1 MMLNK
6 DLIQMEKAEI
16 YQKINTAVK
25 EGNEDAF
32 AQAFTD
38 FAHNIQDEILTEARG
53 LMQSHDDT
61 VLSERGV
68 RRLTGEEN
76 NYYTKVIECMH
87 TANPM
92 QALTELNVVMPKTV
106 IDSVFED
113 LQQSHPLLDEINFQN
128 TSGMVEHILNTND
141 KQLASWGSLT
151 AEIVKELTSGFKKKD
166 LQQNK
171 LSAWIPVAKSML
183 DLGPAWMDR
192 YIRVV
197 LSEALA
203 YGLEEAII
211 NGSGK
216 SEPIGMIRQVGTGV
230 TVTDGIYPKKA
241 TITLTSFDPV
251 TVGGLIAGMAK
262 TSNNNYRTVTQ
273 LIMVVNPV
281 DYLKKIMPA
290 TTVLRMDGTYVG
302 DVLPFPIKFIQS
314 AQMEEGKAV
323 AGLPKRYFMGI
334 GTAKSGKIEFSDE
347 YKFLE
352 DERTYLVKLYGHG
365 EPMDNTSFTYLDI
378 SGLQPINKEITVKE
392 VKETVKTKEQE

>member
-113 LQQSHPLLDEINFQN
+113 LQQSHPLLDEI
-128 TSGMVEHILNTND
+128 D
-141 KQLASWGSLT
+141 R
-151 AEIVKELTSGFKKKD
+151 
-166 LQQNK
+166 
-171 LSAWIPVAKSML
+171 KS
-183 DLGPAWMDR
+183 
-192 YIRVV
+192 VV
-197 LSEALA
+197 
-203 YGLEEAII
+203 
-211 NGSGK
+211 
-216 SEPIGMIRQVGTGV
+216 
-230 TVTDGIYPKKA
+230 
-241 TITLTSFDPV
+241 
-251 TVGGLIAGMAK
+251 
-262 TSNNNYRTVTQ
+262 
-273 LIMVVNPV
+273 
-281 DYLKKIMPA
+281 
-290 TTVLRMDGTYVG
+290 
-302 DVLPFPIKFIQS
+302 
-314 AQMEEGKAV
+314 
-323 AGLPKRYFMGI
+323 
-334 GTAKSGKIEFSDE
+334 
-347 YKFLE
+347 
-352 DERTYLVKLYGHG
+352 
-365 EPMDNTSFTYLDI
+365 
-378 SGLQPINKEITVKE
+378 
-392 VKETVKTKEQE
+392 